1 MDRTQHHEKAEQ
13 LLSDAREEPD
23 SIRRSL
29 ILAEAQV
36 HATLALSAPGGASLP
51 GPGRGEAGD
60 TRRTGQVHPLGAP
73 ADPGLTRPL
82 AHGGRTL
89 LGWGNAGPQPS
100 PDSPPGERGAR
111 GRSSSEP
118 RTPYTPG
125 GEVPARPGGQP
136 LTFPGQQVPDP
147 AGQPADPGGPSD
159 EEPGRPGD
167 QEPRGPGAPEPG
179 GLTPLPPVT

>member
-73 ADPGLTRPL
+73 ADPGLT
-82 AHGGRTL
+82 GR
-89 LGWGNAGPQPS
+89 
-100 PDSPPGERGAR
+100 
-111 GRSSSEP
+111 
-118 RTPYTPG
+118 
-125 GEVPARPGGQP
+125 
-136 LTFPGQQVPDP
+136 
-147 AGQPADPGGPSD
+147 
-159 EEPGRPGD
+159 
-167 QEPRGPGAPEPG
+167 
-179 GLTPLPPVT
+179 